1 LSHFTSSNWIFV
13 TGSSRKEIKFQG
25 FHVRSSHFPNMS
37 DKEMSSGEE
46 QRKEIYYKARTGC
59 GKRQS
64 KHFSLFLETD
74 MSLKFK
80 GRIGGWGW

>member
-1 LSHFTSSNWIFV
+1 
-13 TGSSRKEIKFQG
+13 
-25 FHVRSSHFPNMS
+25 MS

-80 GRIGGWGW
+80 GRIWGWGW